1 MSSSQQ
7 RRKEDN
13 NRMSNSCC
21 NEGGKNTAMMF
32 QSFDTLMQSLLIQ
45 QEQIKNLGM
54 SRSRGMKG
62 KDNNNNNM
70 KLFSSV
76 QCNVNNGN
84 KQFLKSFMKSK
95 EDNGSNVNPFE
106 KNLKEC
112 DDNINESIQREHEH
126 EHEQQKE
133 KEHEYD
139 NISQHKYKE
148 PSISYSISLISS
160 HKLSSSSPINNL
172 TSSLIDVPEKAR
184 NTITNI
190 ITSIHNTKTKLP
202 NKQTISNYPLI
213 TDFSINNETFLPSL
227 KQPQSTIDLHKNAFI
242 SGHFFQNT
250 ITSIEVSESKYNH
263 LSFITQNYTQHG
275 ESFINALTYNNIDS
289 FINDTFPPTHPLSPI
304 GPVQSLETFAY
315 KYSTYENINLLQNAI
330 DVFTYWRTTLID
342 GDSYY
347 RVIMFQL
354 FEHAIV
360 NKRLQFIKELIYDMS
375 LQEYKDIYTQC
386 EIYDYDNVFALFKL
400 ITVYIQRDDIESA
413 LDVFY
418 KAYTLTSRVFDSV
431 LVVYCRYVIYKYMI
445 KLQEEQNI
453 TIDIDNIKQRGV
465 EPEFLVLQIT
475 PYVFEMNLKVF
486 WVDYTF
492 TQANSDVKQII
503 FENENNS
510 IFTIGNFYYGYFPL
524 YTNSYYNDNE
534 YINKYISNNITPLN
548 RLTYKLGLTNDNT
561 EQFYCDKCNKP
572 RAQVVFLEQKFRCCQ
587 TCLKNHLD
595 KVVKQRSN
603 AYMKGNYL
611 GLECKYI

>member
-1 MSSSQQ
+1 
-7 RRKEDN
+7 
-13 NRMSNSCC
+13 
-21 NEGGKNTAMMF
+21 
-32 QSFDTLMQSLLIQ
+32 
-45 QEQIKNLGM
+45 
-54 SRSRGMKG
+54 
-62 KDNNNNNM
+62 
-70 KLFSSV
+70 
-76 QCNVNNGN
+76 
-84 KQFLKSFMKSK
+84 MKSK
-95 EDNGSNVNPFE
+95 EEDNRSNGMNPFE
-106 KNLKEC
+106 ENVKEC
-112 DDNINESIQREHEH
+112 NDSINESIQHEH
-126 EHEQQKE
+126 KC
-133 KEHEYD
+133 D
-139 NISQHKYKE
+139 NIYQYKE
-148 PSISYSISLISS
+148 PSISYYSISLISS

-172 TSSLIDVPEKAR
+172 TSSLIDVPENTR

-202 NKQTISNYPLI
+202 NKQTVSNYPLI

-227 KQPQSTIDLHKNAFI
+227 KQPQSTIDLHKNSFI

-275 ESFINALTYNNIDS
+275 DSFFNGLTYNNIDS
-289 FINDTFPPTHPLSPI
+289 FINDTFSSTHPLSPI

-330 DVFTYWRTTLID
+330 NAFTYWRTTLID

-360 NKRLQFIKELIYDMS
+360 NKRLQFIKELVYDMS
-375 LQEYKDIYTQC
+375 LQEYKDIYTQYA
-386 EIYDYDNVFALFKL
+386 IYDYNNVFTLFKL
-400 ITVYIQRDDIESA
+400 ITVYIQRDDIKSA

-431 LVVYCRYVIYKYMI
+431 LVVYCRYVLYKYMI

-453 TIDIDNIKQRGV
+453 TIDINNIKQRGV

-492 TQANSDVKQII
+492 TQSNSDLKQII
-503 FENENNS
+503 IENENENDS

-524 YTNSYYNDNE
+524 YTNSYYNGNE
-534 YINKYISNNITPLN
+534 YINKYISNDITPLN
-548 RLTYKLGLTNDNT
+548 KLTYKLGLTNDDT
-561 EQFYCDKCNKP
+561 EQFHCDKCNKP

-587 TCLKNHLD
+587 ACLINHLD
-595 KVVKQRSN
+595 KIVKQRSD

>member
-1 MSSSQQ
+1 MSSSHQ
-7 RRKEDN
+7 RLKKYN
-13 NRMSNSCC
+13 NGISNSCC
-21 NEGGKNTAMMF
+21 NEGGKNTPMF

-45 QEQIKNLGM
+45 HEQIKNLGM
-54 SRSRGMKG
+54 SRSRGMKA
-62 KDNNNNNM
+62 KNNNNSNM
-70 KLFSSV
+70 KLFSSF
-76 QCNVNNGN
+76 QCNMNNGN

-95 EDNGSNVNPFE
+95 EVDNRSNVNPFE
-106 KNLKEC
+106 ENVKEC
-112 DDNINESIQREHEH
+112 NDSINESVQHEH
-126 EHEQQKE
+126 ER
-133 KEHEYD
+133 D

-172 TSSLIDVPEKAR
+172 TSSLINVPEHAR

-227 KQPQSTIDLHKNAFI
+227 KQPQSTIDLHKNSFI

-263 LSFITQNYTQHG
+263 LSFITQNYTQQG
-275 ESFINALTYNNIDS
+275 DSFFNSLTYNNIDS
-289 FINDTFPPTHPLSPI
+289 FINDTFSSTHPLSPI

-315 KYSTYENINLLQNAI
+315 KYSTYENINLLQKAI
-330 DVFTYWRTTLID
+330 NVFTYWRITLID

-360 NKRLQFIKELIYDMS
+360 NKRLQFIKEIVYDMS

-386 EIYDYDNVFALFKL
+386 AIYDYDNIFTLFKL

-431 LVVYCRYVIYKYMI
+431 LVVYCRYVIYKYII

-453 TIDIDNIKQRGV
+453 TIDINNIKQRGV
-465 EPEFLVLQIT
+465 EPEFLILQIT

-492 TQANSDVKQII
+492 TQANSDLEQII

-548 RLTYKLGLTNDNT
+548 KLTYKLGLTNDDT
-561 EQFYCDKCNKP
+561 EQFHCEKCNKP

-587 TCLKNHLD
+587 ACLVNHLD
-595 KVVKQRSN
+595 KIIKQRSD

>member
-1 MSSSQQ
+1 MSSSHQK
-7 RRKEDN
+7 RKEDN
-13 NRMSNSCC
+13 NGISNSCC
-21 NEGGKNTAMMF
+21 NEGGKNTAMF

-62 KDNNNNNM
+62 KDNSNSNM

-76 QCNVNNGN
+76 QCNVN

-95 EDNGSNVNPFE
+95 EEDNRSNGMNPFE
-106 KNLKEC
+106 ENVKEC
-112 DDNINESIQREHEH
+112 NDSINESIQHEH
-126 EHEQQKE
+126 KC
-133 KEHEYD
+133 D
-139 NISQHKYKE
+139 NIYQYKE
-148 PSISYSISLISS
+148 PSISYYSISLISS

-172 TSSLIDVPEKAR
+172 TSSLIDVPENTR

-213 TDFSINNETFLPSL
+213 TDFCINNETFLPSL
-227 KQPQSTIDLHKNAFI
+227 KQSQSTIDLHKNSFI

-275 ESFINALTYNNIDS
+275 DSFFNGLTYNNIDS
-289 FINDTFPPTHPLSPI
+289 FINDTFSSTHPLSPI

-330 DVFTYWRTTLID
+330 NAFTYWRTTLID

-360 NKRLQFIKELIYDMS
+360 NKRLQFIKELVYDMS
-375 LQEYKDIYTQC
+375 LQEYKDIYTQYA
-386 EIYDYDNVFALFKL
+386 IYDYDNVFTLFKL
-400 ITVYIQRDDIESA
+400 ITVYIQRDDIKSA

-431 LVVYCRYVIYKYMI
+431 LVVYCRYVLYKYMI

-492 TQANSDVKQII
+492 TQSNSDLKQII
-503 FENENNS
+503 IENENENDS

-524 YTNSYYNDNE
+524 YTNSYYNGNE
-534 YINKYISNNITPLN
+534 YINKYISNDITPLN
-548 RLTYKLGLTNDNT
+548 KLTFKLGLTNDDT
-561 EQFYCDKCNKP
+561 EQFHCDKCNKP

-587 TCLKNHLD
+587 ACLVNHLD
-595 KVVKQRSN
+595 KIVKQRSD